1 MEFELEVN
9 KHKLRM
15 IAWQAIDP
23 SINLIGTE
31 TKQQQQQQ
39 EEEEEASS
47 PSTMPKATITNP
59 YYTHHRMLCG
69 SKHRTDRKTRPIA
82 ETTVELQ
89 LEPHGRGSRRAERA
103 GSNFKTEG
111 RGRRRRRRK
120 QTSLYAGSGGGL
132 VERGQLRARPGG
144 GGGDACK
151 LAAPACG
158 RRRERGPRVGWAGD
172 FVGLVAAGALR
183 L

>member
-111 RGRRRRRRK
+111 RGRRRRRK

-144 GGGDACK
+144 GGVACK